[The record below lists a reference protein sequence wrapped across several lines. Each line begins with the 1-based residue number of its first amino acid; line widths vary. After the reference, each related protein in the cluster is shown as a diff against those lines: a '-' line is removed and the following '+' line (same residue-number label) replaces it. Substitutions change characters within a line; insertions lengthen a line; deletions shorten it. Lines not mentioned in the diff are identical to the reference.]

1 MDVGLLLSTIQSHQ
15 LFTDFSHHQR
25 KAFSPEK
32 LVSFDLVMRGLTE
45 FCFFPGLSPGFGLVK
60 VGDPGPWS
68 DQGVTPRNDCIRN
81 RPPLCNQYMINMPSN
96 LPLSCIFVYSVYFV
110 QNKSY
115 LVFSLLCV
123 LNTREEGMLPGAHTT
138 SLSKK
143 LGM

>member
-1 MDVGLLLSTIQSHQ
+1 M
-15 LFTDFSHHQR
+15 
-25 KAFSPEK
+25 
-32 LVSFDLVMRGLTE
+32 
-45 FCFFPGLSPGFGLVK
+45 
-60 VGDPGPWS
+60 PWS
-68 DQGVTPRNDCIRN
+68 DQGVTPRSDCIRN
-81 RPPLCNQYMINMPSN
+81 RYPLCDQYMINMLSN
-96 LPLSCIFVYSVYFV
+96 LPLSCVFVYSVYFV